1 MNKAN
6 NHIKTNCNADRQQAT
21 IVTREGIKVLGYE
34 DIKLSDLI
42 AMASGGNAPVHYD
55 AFSDFHNE
63 NPWVLPLL
71 IKMAKNLK
79 RKGVDRY
86 SLRGLFHIIRYK
98 YPIRTKDRSSSF
110 GLNNNYS
117 SYYARLIMKIE
128 PTLKGFFSIRSQGS
142 VL

>member
-1 MNKAN
+1 MNTNQK
-6 NHIKTNCNADRQQAT
+6 HIKTNCNADRQQAT
-21 IVTREGIKVLGYE
+21 VVTSEGIKVLGYD
-34 DIKLSDLI
+34 DIKLSDLV
-42 AMASGGNAPVHYD
+42 AMASGGSTPVHYD
-55 AFSDFHNE
+55 AFSEFHND

-71 IKMAKNLK
+71 IKMAKNLM
-79 RKGVDRY
+79 RKGVKKY

-98 YPIRTKDRSSSF
+98 YLLRTNDKSSSF

-128 PTLKGFFSIRSQGS
+128 PTLKDFFSIRAQGS